1 MGFGTL
7 LSGDPGRYF
16 AAHVDRPGAL
26 WVFQHIP
33 KTAGSSFGQEF
44 GQRLQPAANVHADH
58 ADPRPAR
65 DTLEASLVA
74 FLSGLQT
81 TSFRFVSGHLRGP
94 QVARIQK
101 AHPDTRLITL
111 LREPFARVVS
121 DYRYM
126 RTPAH
131 GRQAEAIARHA
142 DFEAYLA
149 DPVSQNKMFRFLRRG
164 PRATLEQTLAD
175 LEQRFTLVGTL
186 DHYALCCGVLF
197 RLLGVQAQPAI
208 HANRTAARHENAI
221 EDLDRYRARVLELNA
236 LDVALHAH
244 FATRLSAAEP
254 SLHAW
259 LETPPAAS

>member
-1 MGFGTL
+1 MGFGAL
-7 LSGDPGRYF
+7 LCGD
-16 AAHVDRPGAL
+16 AAHYLAAHADRPGTL
-26 WVFQHIP
+26 WVFQHVP

-58 ADPRPAR
+58 TDPRPAR
-65 DTLEASLVA
+65 ETLEASLAA
-74 FLSGLQT
+74 FLARLKSN
-81 TSFRFVSGHLRGP
+81 SVRFVSGHLRGP
-94 QVARIQK
+94 QVARIQQ

-126 RTPAH
+126 RTPTHA
-131 GRQAEAIARHA
+131 RQAEAIARHA

-164 PRATLEQTLAD
+164 PRATLEQTIND

-186 DHYALCCGVLF
+186 DHYALSCAVLF
-197 RLLGVQAQPAI
+197 RLLGVQAKPAI
-208 HANRTAARHENAI
+208 HANRTAARSENVI
-221 EDLDRYRARVLELNA
+221 EELDRYRERVLELNA

-244 FATRLSAAEP
+244 FSTRLSAAAP
-254 SLHAW
+254 SLRAW
-259 LETPPAAS
+259 LETTPPAS